1 MINNTY
7 EIRELSI
14 LELFRDSTEV
24 AGPNN
29 AK

>member
-7 EIRELSI
+7 EICELSI
-14 LELFRDSTEV
+14 LELFRDSTGV
-24 AGPNN
+24 AGPSN

>member
-14 LELFRDSTEV
+14 LELFRDSTGV
-24 AGPNN
+24 DGPNN